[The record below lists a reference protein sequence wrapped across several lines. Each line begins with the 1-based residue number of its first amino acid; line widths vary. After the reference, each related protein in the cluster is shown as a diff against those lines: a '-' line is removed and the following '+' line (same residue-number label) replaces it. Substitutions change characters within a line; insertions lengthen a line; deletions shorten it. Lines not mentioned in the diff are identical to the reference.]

1 MKRRKRTGPRGNEA
15 EKNQG
20 GMYPSAQLLYPVCQA
35 EYERIM
41 EIRDKMY
48 DRINI
53 VMSFA
58 GVVLLVILQNFD
70 WKIFLE
76 LKNQE
81 GQGNWF
87 PVLVQALLSFI
98 SVVGIIWAEVELLL
112 LIRGQG
118 IGIVDSVEIWNQKLY
133 KELPDNAA
141 VWLMNRYT
149 EAVSQA
155 GTINERMQKK
165 FNGAISKIAVSF
177 LLYAILAVIEN

>member
-1 MKRRKRTGPRGNEA
+1 
-15 EKNQG
+15 
-20 GMYPSAQLLYPVCQA
+20 
-35 EYERIM
+35 M

-53 VMSFA
+53 AMSFA

-76 LKNQE
+76 LKNQG

-87 PVLVQALLSFI
+87 PVLVQALFSFI

-133 KELPDNAA
+133 KELPENAA
-141 VWLMNRYT
+141 VWLMAKYAK
-149 EAVSQA
+149 AVSQA

-165 FNGAISKIAVSF
+165 FNRAISKIVVSF
-177 LLYAILAVIEN
+177 LLYAILVVFGN